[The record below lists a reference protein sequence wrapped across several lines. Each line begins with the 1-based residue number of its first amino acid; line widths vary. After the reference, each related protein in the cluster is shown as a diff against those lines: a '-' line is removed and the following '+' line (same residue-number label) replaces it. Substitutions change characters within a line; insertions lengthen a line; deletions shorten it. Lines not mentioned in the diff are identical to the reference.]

1 MNLLKRPRDQ
11 FDNQIFNEIKRHK
24 TNNSLNNNQIEFNVM
39 SNMIDEKLDKFEN
52 ILNMKFIEI
61 KHEIDNLKSRI
72 EKLEQYINDHS
83 KPKHQYNY
91 FV

>member
-1 MNLLKRPRDQ
+1 M
-11 FDNQIFNEIKRHK
+11 IIKRHK

-52 ILNMKFIEI
+52 ILNII
-61 KHEIDNLKSRI
+61 YIYIYIYIYIKSRI